1 MIVAPIG
8 ESFRLQNLGD
18 ARGAAQRFLS
28 TTVAPEGSDKQA
40 RLLMASERY
49 CSAASFCAIASGAHS
64 SPAAAWVRSP
74 AMLCRR
80 DENGELYY
88 TCEFTVQSPKFF
100 RHNLSVY
107 AVR

>member
-1 MIVAPIG
+1 MAPIG
-8 ESFRLQNLGD
+8 ETFRLQDLGD

-49 CSAASFCAIASGAHS
+49 DSAAILCANTGAQS
-64 SPAAAWVRSP
+64 SPPAAWVHSSVVP
-74 AMLCRR
+74 CRR

>member
-8 ESFRLQNLGD
+8 ESFRLQDLGD

-49 CSAASFCAIASGAHS
+49 KSAARLRAESPEAQFSLTGCA
-64 SPAAAWVRSP
+64 
-74 AMLCRR
+74 
-80 DENGELYY
+80 E
-88 TCEFTVQSPKFF
+88 Q
-100 RHNLSVY
+100 
-107 AVR
+107 

>member
-8 ESFRLQNLGD
+8 ESFRLQDLGD

-49 CSAASFCAIASGAHS
+49 PFAAILCAIMFRGTSQLASSWPPRGGS
-64 SPAAAWVRSP
+64 SLPVSVQTLQRHAAAP
-74 AMLCRR
+74 LQPGCA
-80 DENGELYY
+80 
-88 TCEFTVQSPKFF
+88 
-100 RHNLSVY
+100 H
-107 AVR
+107 